1 MMEVLLICLSLI
13 PIAGWAFDFPL
24 FIYAL
29 VKKKYNLAIITIL
42 NWYIWGFWLLFGLYI
57 NMGPTMKVSYLGNKQ
72 NFIKKI
78 LLYSFDNPKK
88 NKDPY
93 TDVREIT
100 IKGKKYL
107 KDSDGNLYDNIIR
120 NPELVGVYDRDTDKI
135 VKTSD
140 PNYNEI
146 VEKNK
151 VET

>member
-1 MMEVLLICLSLI
+1 
-13 PIAGWAFDFPL
+13 
-24 FIYAL
+24 
-29 VKKKYNLAIITIL
+29 
-42 NWYIWGFWLLFGLYI
+42 
-57 NMGPTMKVSYLGNKQ
+57 MGPTMKVSYLGNKQ